1 VTDICA
7 AITKEFFE
15 NEVCAMYATRPNS
28 IACPSFG
35 VIQQPTGESSDAI

>member
-15 NEVCAMYATRPNS
+15 NEIFAMFATRRNS

-35 VIQQPTGESSDAI
+35 VIQQPMGDSSDAI